1 MRHPSI
7 NGLAK
12 FFNRLHHGL
21 PAKYVDA
28 GSLVL
33 KGRLLPNAQCVLYQ
47 RPRVRPAGHNRASVV
62 REHCAARASRRTA
75 PKLNERRVFVFV
87 SVMHLGGHNRYRCLL
102 LLRPGKAR
110 GRVIS

>member
-47 RPRVRPAGHNRASVV
+47 RPRVRPAGHDRASVV

-75 PKLNERRVFVFV
+75 PKLNERRVNSSPTRC
-87 SVMHLGGHNRYRCLL
+87 SVLSGATALTHLYRL
-102 LLRPGKAR
+102 
-110 GRVIS
+110 